1 MSSKASD
8 SLEQL
13 DLFDPLEYT
22 LGLDLGIKSIGWA
35 ILSGERIAQAGV
47 YLFETAE
54 EISNG
59 RLVSKAAERGR
70 KRRIRR
76 MLDRKARR
84 GRHIRYLLQREGLPT
99 DALEKV
105 MVHQSNRTLWDV
117 RAEAVERKLS
127 EQELAAVLFHLVLHR
142 GYFPNTK
149 QPLPDDP
156 DGEDPDDEQGK
167 INRAL
172 NNPSGIGKRSGT
184 WSGRAGQN

>member
-76 MLDRKARR
+76 MLDRKAR
-84 GRHIRYLLQREGLPT
+84 
-99 DALEKV
+99 
-105 MVHQSNRTLWDV
+105 
-117 RAEAVERKLS
+117 
-127 EQELAAVLFHLVLHR
+127 
-142 GYFPNTK
+142 
-149 QPLPDDP
+149 
-156 DGEDPDDEQGK
+156 
-167 INRAL
+167 
-172 NNPSGIGKRSGT
+172 
-184 WSGRAGQN
+184 